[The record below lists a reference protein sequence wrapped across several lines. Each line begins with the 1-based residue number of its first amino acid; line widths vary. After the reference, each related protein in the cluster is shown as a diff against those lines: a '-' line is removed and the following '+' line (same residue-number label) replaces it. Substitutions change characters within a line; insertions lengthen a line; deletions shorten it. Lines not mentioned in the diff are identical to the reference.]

1 MSCSSST
8 AFSAPCAP
16 PLGLAACFLLIV
28 ELLCRLVVV
37 DLALLFR
44 RRRRLFLL
52 LELLVVQ
59 LPVAGQRLRAD
70 HELRRDAAHVQVRFI
85 VLALIEPLELE
96 GHGRLLDAP
105 DALELPRDLPVL
117 PHVVRLR
124 ADLPQLPP
132 VPGEERMEVQLLPRG
147 REVVHVDRHRVL
159 LVRERHGLLDP
170 DDAHDLRDRRVEA
183 RHLLPDDGGAL
194 LGDERQHAL
203 HDVELLVGLRLALF
217 LHEVRLQTAADL
229 LEREV
234 ELRQDLR
241 DRRDGL
247 LRLVRVR
254 HLGRAHVEEEDRRS
268 VGEALPS
275 ALLEAVS
282 PPVDVGGGLCE
293 GASARLV
300 EQGGAIRETENLHG
314 LIGGQIAAK
323 HDAHFDLER
332 VALPHRRVP
341 GQGGRVELRS
351 QVPEDV
357 LQALLD
363 QPLPDRREA
372 IRLRRHDLDLRDRVH
387 DRLRLLQGERLR
399 DAGRDAREL
408 FFEERAQLVR
418 LRLLPHREER
428 ANLQPVRMGLDLHS
442 LWGHLL
448 RRTLPDDDFAFR
460 RFEREARVRV
470 HDRRALQV
478 LRHGLLPA
486 DIATLQGNLDARP
499 VRLVPYLELLALDG
513 RLVLSRVDDEVKFVR
528 HIHLR
533 RLRADRGRLPRSDLT
548 VHDGSG
554 DPETLSAS
562 CLTTTVESGS
572 VEQAPEHVRNL
583 LLENPGPVVLDG
595 NDELVLA
602 LSLPDLDRDIRKN
615 LGLLAGVQG
624 VVEEQDSPT
633 AQELLAPG
641 DTEIVDVRM
650 GGLDFSDRLNSKE

>member
-8 AFSAPCAP
+8 AFSAPWAP

-37 DLALLFR
+37 DLAFLFR
-44 RRRRLFLL
+44 RGRRLFLL

-59 LPVAGQRLRAD
+59 LPVARQRLRAD
-70 HELRRDAAHVQVRFI
+70 HEVRRDAAHVQVRFI
-85 VLALIEPLELE
+85 VLALFEPLQLE

-105 DALELPRDLPVL
+105 DPFELPGDLPVL
-117 PHVVRLR
+117 PDVVRLR
-124 ADLPQLPP
+124 ADLPELPP
-132 VPGEERMEVQLLPRG
+132 VPGEERVEVQLLPGG
-147 REVVHVDRHRVL
+147 REVVHVDRDRVL

-170 DDAHDLRDRRVEA
+170 DDAHDLRDARVEA

-332 VALPHRRVP
+332 VALPHRRVQ

-387 DRLRLLQGERLR
+387 DRLRLLQGERLRARLWIDPRQIADLLR

-460 RFEREARVRV
+460 RLEREARVRV

-533 RLRADRGRLPRSDLT
+533 RLRANR
-548 VHDGSG
+548 
-554 DPETLSAS
+554 
-562 CLTTTVESGS
+562 
-572 VEQAPEHVRNL
+572 
-583 LLENPGPVVLDG
+583 
-595 NDELVLA
+595 
-602 LSLPDLDRDIRKN
+602 
-615 LGLLAGVQG
+615 
-624 VVEEQDSPT
+624 
-633 AQELLAPG
+633 
-641 DTEIVDVRM
+641 
-650 GGLDFSDRLNSKE
+650 GGLSPPYLTLH